1 MGCCALCKLE
11 SDLIDSHLI
20 PKSAYKHLR
29 GLPENGGGSPI
40 RIDGGRKSAFQSD
53 VQITQYLLC
62 KLCEDL
68 FSKNGER
75 IVGQLWG
82 TQSGFPLLKL
92 VIAQEVRGSDYGFSL
107 YDHSGI
113 EHKYIDGLIYFALS
127 IFWRAQVWDWSGQTD
142 PYKKALGEVYEPK
155 IRNFLLGN
163 EPLGDVLLMAN
174 INTNPEL
181 NSLAQL
187 PRASRSNG
195 ITHHVFS
202 LLGIEF
208 SLFLGG
214 SISREQR
221 LLAGGGK
228 VLFATSDLA
237 KRNIFNGLSKFVQT
251 KVDVRGKLKAKL
263 PLQSPRQ
270 AR

>member
-40 RIDGGRKSAFQSD
+40 RIDGGQSSAYQSD
-53 VQITQYLLC
+53 SQITQYLLC

-82 TQSGFPLLKL
+82 TRSGFPLLQL
-92 VIAQEVRGSDYGFSL
+92 VLSQEVRGSDQGFSL
-107 YDHSGI
+107 HDHSGI
-113 EHKYIDGLIYFALS
+113 DQKHIDGLMYFALS
-127 IFWRAQVWDWSGQTD
+127 IFWRAHVWDWSGKTN
-142 PYKKALGEVYEPK
+142 PYKKALGETYERK
-155 IRNFLLGN
+155 IRGFLLGR

-174 INTNPEL
+174 VNTNSEL
-181 NSLAQL
+181 NSFARL
-187 PRASRSNG
+187 PQAYRRDG
-195 ITHHVFS
+195 TTHHCFS

-221 LLAGGGK
+221 ALAGDGK
-228 VLFATSDLA
+228 ILFATSDLA
-237 KRNIFNGLSKFVQT
+237 KTNTFNNLSSFVQT
-251 KVDVRGKLKAKL
+251 KVDVRGKLKDKL
-263 PLQSPRQ
+263 PPQALRQ
-270 AR
+270 GR